1 MPTMVVETWKL
12 SRTRTRWR
20 FWRAS
25 WLTLPLWTLLTATSS
40 LSTCLQEQAQ
50 SPSSWPKTIV
60 VSVVIAIYTRWM
72 DLLKLCHF
80 QFFEFT
86 ENAGQL
92 ESTGATLIF
101 MATALHQKVI
111 FWTPI
116 KLGDVWALMTR
127 YHRLHLF
134 SGAVGRMVHWYNAK
148 ATRPISALGSCTTW
162 CRGPAANLS
171 SPSSPSSCLKST
183 PHTSISTAG
192 SWCEEGPEMSLNHQE
207 GLLWKNTTALEVLL
221 IFIHLQVPY
230 CNKALLEKRI

>member
-86 ENAGQL
+86 EIARQL

-134 SGAVGRMVHWYNAK
+134 SGAVGRMVQCQSYKTYFGIGKLYNMVQG
-148 ATRPISALGSCTTW
+148 TCGQFIISIF
-162 CRGPAANLS
+162 
-171 SPSSPSSCLKST
+171 
-183 PHTSISTAG
+183 SI
-192 SWCEEGPEMSLNHQE
+192 
-207 GLLWKNTTALEVLL
+207 
-221 IFIHLQVPY
+221 
-230 CNKALLEKRI
+230 